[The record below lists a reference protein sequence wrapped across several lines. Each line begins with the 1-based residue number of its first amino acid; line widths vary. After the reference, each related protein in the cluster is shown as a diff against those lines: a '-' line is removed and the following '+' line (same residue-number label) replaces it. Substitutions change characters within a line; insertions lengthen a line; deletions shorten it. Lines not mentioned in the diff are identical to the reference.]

1 MRLHNILSFTL
12 LLLLVVPQTKSK
24 KNRAVPEDFREY
36 MAGTPPPDV
45 QVSPP
50 KVWRRRRDTNQN
62 FNTVEN
68 LVLDAETAKD
78 FAGQIDGAV
87 H

>member
-1 MRLHNILSFTL
+1 MRLHDIVSFI
-12 LLLLVVPQTKSK
+12 LLLVFVVPQSK
-24 KNRAVPEDFREY
+24 GKKTRAVPEDFREY
-36 MAGTPPPDV
+36 MAGTPPPGV
-45 QVSPP
+45 QVNPP

-68 LVLDAETAKD
+68 LILDAENAKD